1 MGQIIMFY
9 TPVLNHS
16 GVGAQ
21 VVQSFIINDTLQA
34 LPIFGVFTAQERF
47 SELVKSALKIQSVA
61 YGYKYEAD
69 ELLKKVKFVM
79 TESMPHGWNEI
90 E

>member
-1 MGQIIMFY
+1 MFY
-9 TPVLNHS
+9 TPVMNHS

-21 VVQSFIINDTLQA
+21 VVQSFTINDTLQA
-34 LPIFGVFTAQERF
+34 LPIFGVFTAQETF
-47 SELVKSALKIQSVA
+47 SELVKSALIIQPVA